1 MPIYEYR
8 CQGCNHKS
16 SVLWRNFSPPE
27 SVECEGCGSE
37 DTTRVISRVALHKS
51 LGSKLSE
58 LDPKYDKMIDSA
70 AARNPAADPY
80 HYLDNMPSLDEASE

>member
-8 CQGCNHKS
+8 CQSCSRKS
-16 SVLWRNFSPPE
+16 SVLCRNFSPPE
-27 SVECEGCGSE
+27 SVECRGCGSE

-51 LGSKLSE
+51 LASKLSE

-70 AARNPAADPY
+70 AARNPAADPQ
-80 HYLDNMPSLDEASE
+80 HYLDNMTSLDEATE